1 MHAFVG
7 RPLNDFRYLVF
18 EKNMVTSPTR
28 SLYESPR
35 GYYRQ
40 FFHSSQQF
48 LITYFRPCWL
58 KEVHKKVQRW
68 LLWDIKVKPFDQR
81 LTNSKNNQ
89 SRSRHDHFFVKAY
102 NKEWIYKFWLFTN
115 VIHDLDWLDP
125 LFMSLLEPGYPGS
138 DMKRMMFTEC
148 EWKFLL
154 NKVNWK
160 RCW

>member
-1 MHAFVG
+1 MQEGSVVVALLG
-7 RPLNDFRYLVF
+7 EKINNIGLVF
-18 EKNMVTSPTR
+18 RDSWSLEATRRLDLCLPLLEDLWITLDTWFSKNMVTSPTR

-40 FFHSSQQF
+40 FFFHSSQQF

-89 SRSRHDHFFVKAY
+89 SRSRHVTFSSKLTIKNGYMNF
-102 NKEWIYKFWLFTN
+102 EGLQM
-115 VIHDLDWLDP
+115 
-125 LFMSLLEPGYPGS
+125 LFMIWI
-138 DMKRMMFTEC
+138 D
-148 EWKFLL
+148 
-154 NKVNWK
+154 
-160 RCW
+160 

>member
-1 MHAFVG
+1 MQEGSVVASLREKINNIGLVFRDIRRYKKTWFVFAFVG
-7 RPLNDFRYLVF
+7 RPLNYFRYLVF

-40 FFHSSQQF
+40 FFFHSSQQF

-89 SRSRHDHFFVKAY
+89 SRSPHVTFSSKLTVKNGCKNFY
-102 NKEWIYKFWLFTN
+102 CLQISFMIWI
-115 VIHDLDWLDP
+115 D
-125 LFMSLLEPGYPGS
+125 
-138 DMKRMMFTEC
+138 
-148 EWKFLL
+148 
-154 NKVNWK
+154 
-160 RCW
+160 